1 VEKLLFPVKQGH
13 VITRSAW
20 LFWLGLGSSAC
31 GYTPAYAGSR
41 PAERLS
47 VVAAP
52 HAVAQTD
59 VVHEVM
65 AGAREELSR
74 AGVLR
79 PGNGHPRLVIQVLR
93 VDEKS
98 SGIAAVDDTPLARGS
113 SVGILGR
120 AWVEE
125 GPGGD
130 RVRDSGDLRRVEWVS
145 SGPNSANDA
154 VRHDSAQRLAG
165 RRLGRSLALRVLGEP
180 EPAVEP
186 M

>member
-1 VEKLLFPVKQGH
+1 LFPVKQGH
-13 VITRSAW
+13 VITWSAW
-20 LFWLGLGSSAC
+20 LFWLGVGPSAC
-31 GYTPAYAGSR
+31 GYSPVYAGGR
-41 PAERLS
+41 PAERLT

-52 HAVAQTD
+52 HAVPQTD

-79 PGNGHPRLVIQVLR
+79 PGTGHPRLVIQVLR
-93 VDEKS
+93 VDEQS
-98 SGIAAVDDTPLARGS
+98 SGIAAMNEMPLARGS
-113 SVGILGR
+113 SVGVSGR

-125 GPGGD
+125 SLGGD

-145 SGPNSANDA
+145 SGPTSANDA
-154 VRHDSAQRLAG
+154 VRHDGAQRLAG